1 MPETSNFDL
10 IVIGAGPGGYVAA
23 IRAAQLGMKVGCVER
38 EYLGGTCLNVGCIP
52 SKALL
57 DSSEKYYATKH
68 HLQKHG
74 IDVGD
79 VKLNFAQMMTR
90 KDQVVKSLTGGVG
103 LLFRK
108 NKVEHLA
115 GHGRITAPDTVE
127 VAGADG
133 TPRLYKTKKILIA
146 TGSAPIELPGLKFD
160 EKNILSSTGV
170 LALKELPRKMIVV
183 GAGYIGLEMASV
195 WSRLGT
201 EVLVLEFLDRCLPPS
216 DAEMAAALQKML
228 EKQGLKFRFKTVAE
242 SAKVEN
248 GKVKVTTKTGDQT
261 VVEEVDK
268 VLVCVG
274 RKPVTDKLGLDKLG
288 VKMSPKGFV
297 LVDDKYQT
305 NVPGIYAIGDV
316 IGKIMLAHNAEEEG
330 VAAVELM
337 AGKAGHVNYAC
348 CPSVVYTHPEL
359 AQVGLTEE
367 DAKKRGPVNIGKFPF
382 IANGRAKAMD
392 ETDGF
397 VKVIADAK
405 TDRVLGVHILAAHA
419 SDMIAEATVAMEF
432 AASSEDIARSF
443 HAHPTLPEALKEA
456 ALAVEKRAIHV

>member
-1 MPETSNFDL
+1 MPETSSFDL

-127 VAGADG
+127 VVGADG
-133 TPRLYKTKKILIA
+133 SPRSYKTKQILIA

-170 LALKELPRKMIVV
+170 LALKELPKKMIVV

-248 GKVKVTTKTGDQT
+248 GKVKVTTRTGDQT

-297 LVDDKYQT
+297 LVDEKYQT

-330 VAAVELM
+330 IAAVELLS
-337 AGKAGHVNYAC
+337 GKAGHVNYAC

-367 DAKKRGPVNIGKFPF
+367 DARKRGPVNIGKFPF
-382 IANGRAKAMD
+382 IANGRAKAME
-392 ETDGF
+392 ETEGF